1 MDLGVINVPLHI
13 IVWSQNCRC
22 STYSSCSMRFLVA
35 RQSFVSRKLVRKL
48 RPMSHQMMGMLI
60 YIQSVLLLK
69 QWPKGEIWR
78 QTILQMQLD
87 SNDNSFPIA
96 MIIKQARNHNI
107 LEQLSRIHHCLHKLA
122 MMISLIYHWNK
133 NMTSSAESSNWLNN
147 IKTLVSLNLV
157 KYLELYH
164 QKMSSKSDN
173 AFIWKMSSLCE
184 NGNYLRLP
192 LMTCGVLYTRK

>member
-1 MDLGVINVPLHI
+1 
-13 IVWSQNCRC
+13 
-22 STYSSCSMRFLVA
+22 MRFLVA